1 MIEAVLSRFM
11 NAFDL
16 KDWALMKSVLAD
28 ELDIDYG
35 DLRGEPVRTVSATD
49 YVASRENALQ
59 SMLTHHLIS
68 NFDISLQ
75 GDSAEVT
82 ASCLIYRKSEDRHF
96 DSHAI
101 YTFRLRKHE
110 NAWKIT
116 FIAQRILWN
125 EGEAEF
131 HAGVQN

>member
-1 MIEAVLSRFM
+1 MPSIETVLSRFM

-35 DLRGEPVRTVSATD
+35 DLRGEPIRTVSAAE
-49 YVASRENALQ
+49 YAASRERALE

-68 NFDISLQ
+68 NFDTRVK
-75 GDSAEVT
+75 GNSAEVT
-82 ASCLIYRKSEDRHF
+82 ASCLIYRKGENRHF

-101 YTFRLRKHE
+101 YTFRLRNYE
-110 NAWKIT
+110 DEWKIT
-116 FIAQRILWN
+116 FIA
-125 EGEAEF
+125 
-131 HAGVQN
+131 